1 MPEVCKVF
9 QTFWGGEGG
18 VVWMPLIEIIAEISQ
33 YLFRFTVITDC
44 PWYYTRLHIPPTL
57 HSDTFPDKPISNK
70 FNSWKLY

>member
-44 PWYYTRLHIPPTL
+44 P
-57 HSDTFPDKPISNK
+57 
-70 FNSWKLY
+70 